1 MIHKRWNLLPSLP
14 QGHALT
20 SAGLPPLIAQL
31 LYNRG
36 ITDLSA
42 IEPFFAADRRL
53 SPDPFLLPDMEQA
66 VGRIFRAV
74 LGAEKI
80 AIYGDFDADG
90 ITATALLMH
99 GLSALTPNVVP
110 YIPHRLNEGHGL
122 KIAALENLK
131 REGVNLVISVDC
143 GITGAVPV
151 KRAKRLGMDVI
162 ITDHHTP
169 SAEIPP
175 ALAVVNPKLAGSCY
189 PFVDLAGVGVAY
201 KLLQAV
207 YRGIGRESALE
218 EVIDLVALGTVADL
232 TPLLG
237 ENRYLVRE
245 GLHRMNTALRLG
257 LKELLI
263 RAGVQPGALGAENI
277 TWTIAP
283 RLNTASRL
291 DHALPSYELLT
302 TDSPQ
307 RAQELA
313 AWLEQKNGER
323 QQMTVQAAGKAREQ
337 AIAAGLTPLLM
348 VGDVD
353 YPAGISGLIAS
364 RLTDEFYRPTVVVR
378 EGKRICTGSCRSI
391 PEFNIIEALGQCREL
406 FLEFGG
412 HAGAAGFVMLSHNLA
427 HLREKLIRIAEKEL
441 TGVDLRP
448 RIDIDAQ
455 ASLCDLNNA
464 FNLMQKLAPFGRGNP
479 VPTLVSRNVRLLTCR
494 TMGAAGDHLRMRLEQ
509 GGSAWD
515 AVAFGC
521 GENLPELK
529 PPLDIVFQVEL
540 DQWGGRS
547 SLRLNILD
555 FASAKKDISQ

>member
-1 MIHKRWNLLPSLP
+1 LIHKRWNLLPPLP
-14 QGHALT
+14 DGHALA
-20 SAGLPPLIAQL
+20 SLGLPPLIAQL
-31 LYNRG
+31 LFNRG
-36 ITDLSA
+36 ITSA
-42 IEPFFAADRRL
+42 ADVEPFFAADSRL
-53 SPDPFLLPDMEQA
+53 SPDPFLLPDMGPA
-66 VGRIFRAV
+66 TGRIFRAI
-74 LGAEKI
+74 LGTEKI

-90 ITATALLMH
+90 ITSTALLVH

-122 KIAALENLK
+122 KIAALEKLK
-131 REGVNLVISVDC
+131 KEGVSLVISVDC

-151 KRAKRLGMDVI
+151 KRAQRLGMDVI

-169 SAEIPP
+169 STEIPQ

-201 KLLQAV
+201 KLLQAL

-218 EVIDLVALGTVADL
+218 EIIDLVALGTVADL

-237 ENRYLVRE
+237 ENRYLVKE
-245 GLHRMNTALRLG
+245 GLRRMNTALRPG
-257 LKELLI
+257 LKELLL

-302 TDSPQ
+302 TDSSD

-313 AWLEQKNGER
+313 AWLEQKNSER
-323 QQMTVQAAGKAREQ
+323 QQMTVQATSKAREQ
-337 AIAAGLTPLLM
+337 AIAAGLTPLLI

-364 RLTDEFYRPTVVVR
+364 RLTDEFYRPAVVIR
-378 EGKRICTGSCRSI
+378 EGKRVCTGSCRSI
-391 PEFNIIEALGQCREL
+391 TEFNIIEALGQCREL

-412 HAGAAGFVMLSHNLA
+412 HAGAAGFVMLSHNLP
-427 HLREKLIRIAEKEL
+427 HLREKLINIAGKEL
-441 TGVDLRP
+441 AGVDLRP
-448 RIDIDAQ
+448 KVDIDAE
-455 ASLCDLNNA
+455 ASLCDLTDT
-464 FNLMQKLAPFGRGNP
+464 FNVVQKMAPFGQGNP
-479 VPTLVSRNVRLLTCR
+479 VPTLASRNVRLLTCR
-494 TMGAAGDHLRMRLEQ
+494 TMGTAGDHLRMRFEQ

-529 PPLDIVFQVEL
+529 PPLDIAYQVEL

-547 SLRLNILD
+547 SLRLNIVD
-555 FASAKKDISQ
+555 FKPSTK